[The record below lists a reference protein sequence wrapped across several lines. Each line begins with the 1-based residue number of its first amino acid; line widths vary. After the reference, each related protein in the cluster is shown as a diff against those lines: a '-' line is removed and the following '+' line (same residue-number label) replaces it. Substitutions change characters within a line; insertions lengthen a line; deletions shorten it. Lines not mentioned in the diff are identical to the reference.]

1 MSPVTH
7 LLLSWSFGS
16 IFPFDRR
23 DRVLVTL
30 AGVVPDVDGAGM
42 LWDLF
47 SYHSGQPLE
56 LWIRFH
62 HVLCHN
68 IAFGIF
74 IALLTLCLA
83 TRRLLAGLAVLLVFH
98 LHLLCD
104 ILGSRGPDE
113 AWSVPYLL
121 PFSHSGDIVWAN
133 QWALNSWQNFV
144 ITFGVLIFIF
154 YQGWR
159 KGISPLELVSRRAND
174 LFIRVVRARFGSPPA
189 LKKNLLMEG

>member
-7 LLLSWSFGS
+7 VLLSWSFS
-16 IFPFDRR
+16 SFFPFERKDRA
-23 DRVLVTL
+23 LVTL
-30 AGVVPDVDGAGM
+30 AGVVPDLDGAGM
-42 LWDLF
+42 LLDLF
-47 SYHSGQPLE
+47 SYRAGQPLE

-68 IAFGIF
+68 IAFGLF
-74 IALLTLCLA
+74 IALLTFCLA
-83 TRRLLAGLAVLLVFH
+83 TRRLLAGAAAFLVFH
-98 LHLLCD
+98 LHLVCD

-121 PFSHSGDIVWAN
+121 PFSRTGEIVWTH

-144 ITFGVLIFIF
+144 ITFLALMFIF
-154 YQGWR
+154 YQSWR

-174 LFIRVVRARFGSPPA
+174 AFVSALRSRFGLPMKCERSF
-189 LKKNLLMEG
+189 

>member
-7 LLLSWSFGS
+7 LLLGWSFS
-16 IFPFDRR
+16 SVFPFERKDRA
-23 DRVLVTL
+23 LVTL
-30 AGVVPDVDGAGM
+30 AGVVPDADGAGM
-42 LWDLF
+42 LLDLF
-47 SYHSGQPLE
+47 SYRSGQPLE

-68 IAFGIF
+68 IAFGLF

-83 TRRLLAGLAVLLVFH
+83 TRRLLAAVAAFLIFH

-121 PFSHSGDIVWAN
+121 PFSRSVDIVWAH
-133 QWALNSWQNFV
+133 QWALNSWQNFA
-144 ITFGVLIFIF
+144 ITFMVLVFIF
-154 YQGWR
+154 FQAWR
-159 KGISPLELVSRRAND
+159 QGISPLELVSRRTNESFVSALRN
-174 LFIRVVRARFGSPPA
+174 RFGTPPVP
-189 LKKNLLMEG
+189 KES

>member
-7 LLLSWSFGS
+7 LLLSWSFSS
-16 IFPFDRR
+16 IFPFDRK

-30 AGVVPDVDGAGM
+30 AGVVPDLDGAGM
-42 LWDLF
+42 LLDLF
-47 SYHSGQPLE
+47 SYRAGQPLE

-68 IAFGIF
+68 IAFGLF
-74 IALLTLCLA
+74 IALFTYCLA
-83 TRRLLAGLAVLLVFH
+83 TRRLLAGITAFLVFH
-98 LHLLCD
+98 LHLVCD

-121 PFSHSGDIVWAN
+121 PFSRAGEIVWAH
-133 QWALNSWQNFV
+133 QWALNSWQNFA
-144 ITFGVLIFIF
+144 ITFLALVFFF

-159 KGISPLELVSRRAND
+159 KGISPLEIVSRRAND
-174 LFIRVVRARFGSPPA
+174 AFVTALRLRFGLPT
-189 LKKNLLMEG
+189 KCERGF

>member
-7 LLLSWSFGS
+7 LLLSWSCSSF
-16 IFPFDRR
+16 FPFDRR
-23 DRVLVTL
+23 DRVLVTI

-47 SYHSGQPLE
+47 SYRSGQPLE
-56 LWIRFH
+56 LWIKFH

-68 IAFGIF
+68 IAFGFF

-83 TRRLLAGLAVLLVFH
+83 TRRLAACAAAFLVFH

-121 PFSHSGDIVWAN
+121 PFSHAGDMVWSN
-133 QWALNSWQNFV
+133 QWALDSWQNFA
-144 ITFGVLIFIF
+144 ITVVALVFIF
-154 YQGWR
+154 YQAWR
-159 KGISPLELVSRRAND
+159 CGISPLELVSRRANESFVSA
-174 LFIRVVRARFGSPPA
+174 LRNRFGTPPV
-189 LKKNLLMEG
+189 LKGI